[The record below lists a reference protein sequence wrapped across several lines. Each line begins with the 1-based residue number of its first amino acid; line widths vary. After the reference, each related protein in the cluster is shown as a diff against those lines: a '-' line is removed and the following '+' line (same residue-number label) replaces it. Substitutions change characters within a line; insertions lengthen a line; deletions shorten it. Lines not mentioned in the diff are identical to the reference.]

1 MHQINGS
8 WLPGASDTA
17 LYAYISFADRGG
29 ALDIDTYRVSVC
41 IKDGYFESG
50 TCVCIYKYRYFVI
63 KAAEGA

>member
-1 MHQINGS
+1 MVLGFLEHLIPHYMRIS
-8 WLPGASDTA
+8 A
-17 LYAYISFADRGG
+17 LQTGGG